1 MSALN
6 SVRMKSE
13 QFLMMGEDPPGVK
26 LELAHGEVVLGQ
38 SPSPVHSW
46 TLLELIAMLLPYI
59 KERKLAEL
67 LADTDTVFDVF
78 NTRRPDLGFVSRRRG
93 NLVREK
99 AVMGAPD
106 LCVEIVSPGSERI
119 DRRDKF
125 GLFEKHGVK
134 HSWIVDPEE
143 RTAEAFELR
152 RGEYELVAG
161 GRDAQTVYFPPF
173 AKLAI
178 PLGKLW
184 RPRRGREG

>member
-1 MSALN
+1 M
-6 SVRMKSE
+6 
-13 QFLMMGEDPPGVK
+13 
-26 LELAHGEVVLGQ
+26 
-38 SPSPVHSW
+38 SPSPSPGHSW
-46 TLLELIAMLLPYI
+46 TLVQLIGILLPHV
-59 KERKLAEL
+59 EQHKLGEL
-67 LADTDTVFDVF
+67 LSDTDTVFDVF

-93 NLVREK
+93 KLVGEK

-134 HSWIVDPEE
+134 HYWIVDPEE

-152 RGEYELVAG
+152 RGAYELVG
-161 GRDAQTVYFPPF
+161 SGRDGQTVYFPPF

-184 RPRRGREG
+184 RPKRGR

>member
-1 MSALN
+1 
-6 SVRMKSE
+6 MKSE

-99 AVMGAPD
+99 AVMGGAGF
-106 LCVEIVSPGSERI
+106 VRGNRI
-119 DRRDKF
+119 
-125 GLFEKHGVK
+125 
-134 HSWIVDPEE
+134 
-143 RTAEAFELR
+143 
-152 RGEYELVAG
+152 AG
-161 GRDAQTVYFPPF
+161 
-173 AKLAI
+173 K
-178 PLGKLW
+178 
-184 RPRRGREG
+184 

>member
-1 MSALN
+1 
-6 SVRMKSE
+6 MKSE

-26 LELAHGEVVLGQ
+26 LELAHGEVVLGP

-59 KERKLAEL
+59 KERKLGEL

-106 LCVEIVSPGSERI
+106 LCVEIVSPGSERT
-119 DRRDKF
+119 DRPDKF
-125 GLFEKHGVK
+125 GLFEKHGLK